1 MNSKHEQEVP
11 RGYFMDTHTA
21 VKTLIES
28 GMPEK
33 QAESVVSIQSR
44 LLDRNLVT
52 KTDIAEL
59 KNDLAEF
66 RTDIKSLK
74 SEMKAVFAEIRA
86 EFASLKSE
94 TKADFAL
101 LKSETKTEFAEI
113 RTDFASLKSE
123 TIRWVV
129 GINFATAVLVVS
141 ILKYL

>member
-1 MNSKHEQEVP
+1 MNSLNEQEFP

-21 VKTLIES
+21 VKKLIDS

-33 QAESVVSIQSR
+33 QAESVVEIQAR

-52 KTDIAEL
+52 KTDFAEL
-59 KNDLAEF
+59 K
-66 RTDIKSLK
+66 I
-74 SEMKAVFAEIRA
+74 
-86 EFASLKSE
+86 
-94 TKADFAL
+94 DFAN
-101 LKSETKTEFAEI
+101 LKTDFAEI